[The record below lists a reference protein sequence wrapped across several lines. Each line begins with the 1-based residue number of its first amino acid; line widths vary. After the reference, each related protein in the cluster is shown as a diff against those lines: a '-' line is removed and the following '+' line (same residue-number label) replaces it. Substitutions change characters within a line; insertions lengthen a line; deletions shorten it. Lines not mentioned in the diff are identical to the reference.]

1 MKAAHTYGQLTV
13 GVYDSNEALGA
24 AAAADFAA
32 VVNEEILAAGS
43 ASVILATGNSQLTFL
58 RALRER
64 QDIPWDRVTIFHMDE
79 YVGMPDSHPASFRR
93 YMRDNLVAH
102 VRPRAF
108 HGLAGDAESVE
119 EEMVR
124 YAGLL
129 DQAKP
134 VVCVMGIGENGHLAF
149 NDPPADFEN
158 PRPLEVVTLADAS
171 RRQQVGE
178 GYFACFDETPEK
190 AITLT
195 IPTLLAPSRVMV
207 LVPEARKATAVR
219 AAMEGPVTPECPASI
234 LREMPHAELYLDCD
248 SARELTQ
255 ATQASLR

>member
-1 MKAAHTYGQLTV
+1 MKAVHPYGQLAV

-24 AAAADFAA
+24 AAASDFAA
-32 VVNEEILAAGS
+32 LVNEEILTEGS

-58 RALRER
+58 GALRQR
-64 QDIPWDRVTIFHMDE
+64 HDIAWDKVTVFHMDE
-79 YVGMPDSHPASFRR
+79 YVGMSDSHPASFRR
-93 YMRDNLVAH
+93 YMTDNLVRQ

-108 HGLAGDAESVE
+108 HGLMGDAESVE

-124 YAGLL
+124 YARLL
-129 DQAKP
+129 DEAKP

-149 NDPPADFEN
+149 NDPPADFET
-158 PRPLEVVTLADAS
+158 PKPLQVVTLADAS

-178 GYFACFDETPEK
+178 GYFASFGETPER

-195 IPTLLAPSRVMV
+195 IPTLLAPPRVMV
-207 LVPEARKATAVR
+207 LAPEARKAAAVR

-234 LREMPHAELYLDCD
+234 LQRVSHAELYLDRD
-248 SARELTQ
+248 SARELTAFAQ
-255 ATQASLR
+255 AAPR